1 MELLLTGKQ
10 YTIEQEQK
18 DLCEKLANKLAADY
32 TKLNSLQVVI
42 SKERGWYLAEARLT
56 GKNISL
62 NATSKATDI
71 NAAIN
76 KFYEKL
82 DKQMRRYL
90 ERIQELSIKP
100 DAKAKERIWT
110 STELKDAG
118 DDDDLL

>member
-10 YTIEQEQK
+10 YTIEQEQR
-18 DLCEKLANKLAADY
+18 DLCQKLADRLAADY
-32 TKLNSLQVVI
+32 VKLNSLQVVI
-42 SKERGWYLAEARLT
+42 SKERGWYLCDAHLT

-62 NATSKATDI
+62 NATSKATDL

-76 KFYEKL
+76 KYYEKL

-90 ERIQELSIKP
+90 ERIQELSVKS

>member
-18 DLCEKLANKLAADY
+18 DLCEKLANRLAADY
-32 TKLNSLQVVI
+32 AKLNSLQVVI
-42 SKERGWYLAEARLT
+42 SKERGWYLTEARLT

-62 NATSKATDI
+62 NATSKATDL

-90 ERIQELSIKP
+90 ERIQELSVKP